1 MVRVSRLAAVALATD
16 AVAACGKGD
25 KGPDPKAAAA
35 KYDVAPINAKVPE
48 ALKAKLEFVA
58 IPVSDDHGK
67 HEEPPFAIAAV
78 PKGWKPD
85 DIFPSQFNAPDGDD
99 HPGFGDSIHLSLT
112 CQGACEPKDWEAIAD
127 KDLFAPNVGNASLKV
142 LKDDKFEG
150 GRLAVISRHDDFSD
164 RDEVQIYSAFW
175 KKGAPRMLWCNVLL
189 KGELSP
195 AADAFE
201 QACRSVQMLTWDP

>member
-1 MVRVSRLAAVALATD
+1 MAARVVFLGDDFTGASDSLARYAQAGWRSRLLIETGHAADDLDALGYQL
-16 AVAACGKGD
+16 V
-25 KGPDPKAAAA
+25 
-35 KYDVAPINAKVPE
+35 
-48 ALKAKLEFVA
+48 
-58 IPVSDDHGK
+58 
-67 HEEPPFAIAAV
+67 
-78 PKGWKPD
+78 
-85 DIFPSQFNAPDGDD
+85 
-99 HPGFGDSIHLSLT
+99 GFGDSIHLSLT